1 VFSTAGGRTAE
12 LERIFAYINQKAG
25 LNLAQGFQ
33 AYAAQFPNQDPAK
46 IYMGWLLGKVGAG
59 LAPTIANAVGVS
71 GGQAVGD
78 LATGAGKGVGQFGQD
93 VQSLSVVKFL
103 GMLTER
109 GTLQRLA
116 EGFLGIL
123 LIVVGVAKIA
133 EGTPLGNTLK
143 KVPFV

>member
-1 VFSTAGGRTAE
+1 
-12 LERIFAYINQKAG
+12 
-25 LNLAQGFQ
+25 
-33 AYAAQFPNQDPAK
+33 
-46 IYMGWLLGKVGAG
+46 
-59 LAPTIANAVGVS
+59 
-71 GGQAVGD
+71 
-78 LATGAGKGVGQFGQD
+78 
-93 VQSLSVVKFL
+93 VVKFL